1 MAIINEK
8 VEKLAEEKKSLQD
21 ELKDLTVLQS
31 TSKSDIASI
40 TDYMSKWEKLEIADK
55 MAVVGSLI
63 KVIKAG
69 ENALE
74 IELKIWILHVD
85 CIGEAMQ
92 LLQSK

>member
-1 MAIINEK
+1 MAIINKK

-31 TSKSDIASI
+31 TSKCDIASI

-74 IELKIWILHVD
+74 IELKI
-85 CIGEAMQ
+85 
-92 LLQSK
+92 